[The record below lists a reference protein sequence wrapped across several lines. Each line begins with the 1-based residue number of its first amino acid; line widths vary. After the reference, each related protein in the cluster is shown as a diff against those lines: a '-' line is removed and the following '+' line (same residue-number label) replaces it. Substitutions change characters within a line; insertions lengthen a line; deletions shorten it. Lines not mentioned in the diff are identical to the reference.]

1 MICTTLIL
9 KIIFGIKCQKGLR
22 DIKNYM
28 EVIFVKKVNLSYDLF
43 IIIATIGI
51 IGIIIIV
58 KKMISVIRQD
68 IKYYKKLGEREKDKI
83 KMLLLIFLAPIVLLL
98 LDSTNAF
105 SKIFPN
111 YSNLSREYDWLSFIG
126 AYLGAIISSILLIFI
141 TEKDR
146 NENTAVLRTS
156 QRPYLDITYMKIQND
171 FFIENKNKIT
181 IFKHGNLNDKQEEKS
196 EYLTLCIKNT
206 GASVAI
212 INTNKTKIKLQYIL
226 DDVMNKEELTLNFQI
241 NRLSIGS
248 GQEVYIKIYKN
259 ELYNNGKLLDTSK
272 ILSSVVYYKDLF
284 NKEYYDECE
293 LKDNLK
299 VLHDNEEIE

>member
-1 MICTTLIL
+1 
-9 KIIFGIKCQKGLR
+9 
-22 DIKNYM
+22 M
-28 EVIFVKKVNLSYDLF
+28 EKVNLSYKLF
-43 IIIATIGI
+43 IIIVIIAIIAIIGI
-51 IGIIIIV
+51 TGIIIIV
-58 KKMISVIRQD
+58 KKMISAMRQD
-68 IKYYKKLGEREKDKI
+68 IKHYKKLGEREKDKI

-98 LDSTNAF
+98 LDSANAF

-156 QRPYLDITYMKIQND
+156 QRPYLDIAYMKIQNR
-171 FFIENKNKIT
+171 FFIENRNKIT
-181 IFKHGNLNDKQEEKS
+181 VFEHGNLKDKQNKKS
-196 EYLTLCIKNT
+196 EYLTLHIKNT

-212 INTNKTKIKLQYIL
+212 INTNETKIKLQYKL
-226 DDVMNKEELTLNFQI
+226 DNTIKEEELTLNFQI
-241 NRLSIGS
+241 DRLSIGS
-248 GQEVYIKIYKN
+248 GEEVYIKFSKN
-259 ELYNNGKLLDTSK
+259 ELYNNEKLLNDSK
-272 ILSSVVYYKDLF
+272 ILSSAVYYKDLF

>member
-1 MICTTLIL
+1 
-9 KIIFGIKCQKGLR
+9 
-22 DIKNYM
+22 M
-28 EVIFVKKVNLSYDLF
+28 EVVCVEKVNLSYNLF
-43 IIIATIGI
+43 IIIVIIAIIGI
-51 IGIIIIV
+51 TGIIIIV
-58 KKMISVIRQD
+58 KKMISAMRQD
-68 IKYYKKLGEREKDKI
+68 IKHYKKLGEREKDKI

-196 EYLTLCIKNT
+196 EYLTLRIKNT

-212 INTNKTKIKLQYIL
+212 INTNKTKIKLQYRL
-226 DDVMNKEELTLNFQI
+226 DDVMKKEELTLNFQI

-248 GQEVYIKIYKN
+248 GQEVYIKFYKN

-272 ILSSVVYYKDLF
+272 ILSSAVYYKDLF

>member
-1 MICTTLIL
+1 MWYNI
-9 KIIFGIKCQKGLR
+9 
-22 DIKNYM
+22 NHYM
-28 EVIFVKKVNLSYDLF
+28 EVVCVEKVNLSYNLF
-43 IIIATIGI
+43 IIIIIIGI
-51 IGIIIIV
+51 TGIIIIV

-68 IKYYKKLGEREKDKI
+68 IRYYKKLGEHEKDKM
-83 KMLLLIFLAPIVLLL
+83 KMLALIYFAPIVLFL
-98 LDSTNAF
+98 LDSTNTF

-156 QRPYLDITYMKIQND
+156 QRPYLDIAYKKIQNR
-171 FFIENKNKIT
+171 FFIENRNKIT
-181 IFKHGNLNDKQEEKS
+181 VFEHGNSKDKQNKKS
-196 EYLTLCIKNT
+196 EYLTLHIKNT

-212 INTNKTKIKLQYIL
+212 INTNETKIKLQYKL
-226 DDVMNKEELTLNFQI
+226 DNTIKEEELTLNFQI
-241 NRLSIGS
+241 DRLSIGS
-248 GQEVYIKIYKN
+248 GEEVYIKFSKN
-259 ELYNNGKLLDTSK
+259 ELYNNEKLLNDSK
-272 ILSSVVYYKDLF
+272 ILSSIVYYKDLF